1 MQKYLIIIITSLSFA
16 ADYAGYSGSFLRMG
30 TSARS
35 LAMGS
40 GFTAEIDQGFSA
52 YHNPASIAFLNKRQ
66 LAFSHHALNLDRR
79 LMMSSISTGLPP
91 TAGLGGAWVSSGV
104 DNIQGRSTSGKKTE
118 NIDGTDQI
126 LSTSEDA
133 IFISFAQ
140 RITPW
145 LALGI
150 NVKILRHQLPMN
162 ESQLA
167 GKGTG
172 FDIGFLVLPEEKF
185 RFAFMIQDLN
195 TNYQWNTGKVFE
207 GEGRVY
213 KESFPIMYR
222 LGTTFTFQRIYFVG
236 DIGVVANQDD
246 ILGVT
251 MRFGGEYQLTEKYF
265 IRGGFGNSRF
275 SLGAGLNFTFLN
287 LNDAFF
293 DYAVV
298 IEPHSASQGM
308 IHVFTYE
315 FNL

>member
-1 MQKYLIIIITSLSFA
+1 MHKYLIIIITSLSFA
-16 ADYAGYSGSFLRMG
+16 ADYAGYSGAFLRMG

-52 YHNPASIAFLNKRQ
+52 YHNPASVAFLNKRQ
-66 LAFSHHALNLDRR
+66 LAFSHHGLNLDRR
-79 LMMSSISTGLPP
+79 LMMSSISTSIPP
-91 TAGLGGAWVSSGV
+91 TAGLGVAWVSSGV
-104 DNIQGRSTSGKKTE
+104 DNIQGRSTSGKETKK
-118 NIDGTDQI
+118 

-150 NVKILRHQLPMN
+150 NVKILNHQLPMN
-162 ESQLA
+162 ESELA

-172 FDIGFLVLPEEKF
+172 FDIGFMVLPEEKL

-195 TNYQWNTGKVFE
+195 TNYQWNTGQVFE
-207 GEGRVY
+207 GEGRIY
-213 KESFPIMYR
+213 KESFPTMYR

-246 ILGVT
+246 ILGMT
-251 MRFGGEYQLTEKYF
+251 MRFGGEYQLSENYF

-275 SLGAGLNFTFLN
+275 SLGAGFNFTFLN

-308 IHVFTYE
+308 IHVFTYA
-315 FNL
+315 FNF

>member
-1 MQKYLIIIITSLSFA
+1 MYKYLIIIITSSLSIA

-40 GFTAEIDQGFSA
+40 GFTAEIDQGFTA
-52 YHNPASIAFLNKRQ
+52 YHNPAGLAFLNKRQ
-66 LAFSHHALNLDRR
+66 LGFSYHALNLDRR

-91 TAGLGGAWVSSGV
+91 TAGMGVAWVSSGV
-104 DNIQGRSTSGKKTE
+104 DNIQGRSTAGSKT
-118 NIDGTDQI
+118 QV

-140 RITPW
+140 RIMPW

-150 NVKILRHQLPMN
+150 NVKILNHQLPMN

-172 FDIGFLVLPEEKF
+172 FDIGFIVLPEEKL
-185 RFAFMIQDLN
+185 RFAFMVQDLN
-195 TNYQWNTGKVFE
+195 TNYQWNTGDVFE

-213 KESFPIMYR
+213 KESFPTVYR
-222 LGTTFTFQRIYFVG
+222 LGTTFTFQRIYIAG

-246 ILGVT
+246 ILGT
-251 MRFGGEYQLTEKYF
+251 TIRFGGEYRFSETYF
-265 IRGGFGNSRF
+265 VRGGFGNSRF
-275 SLGAGLNFTFLN
+275 SLGAGLNFTFLKI
-287 LNDAFF
+287 NDAFF

-298 IEPHSASQGM
+298 IEPHSVSQGM
-308 IHVFTYE
+308 IHVFTYA
-315 FNL
+315 FNF

>member
-1 MQKYLIIIITSLSFA
+1 LSFA
-16 ADYAGYSGSFLRMG
+16 ADYASYSGTFLRMG

-52 YHNPASIAFLNKRQ
+52 YHNPASVAFLNKRQ
-66 LAFSHHALNLDRR
+66 LAFSHHGLNLDRR
-79 LMMSSISTGLPP
+79 LMMSSISTGIPP
-91 TAGLGGAWVSSGV
+91 TAGLGVAWVSSGV
-104 DNIQGRSTSGKKTE
+104 DNIQGRSTSGYKT
-118 NIDGTDQI
+118 QI

-150 NVKILRHQLPMN
+150 NVKILNHQLPMN
-162 ESQLA
+162 ESELA

-172 FDIGFLVLPEEKF
+172 FDIGFMVLPEEKL

-195 TNYQWNTGKVFE
+195 TNYQWNTGQVFE
-207 GEGRVY
+207 GEGRIY
-213 KESFPIMYR
+213 KESFPTMYR

-246 ILGVT
+246 ILGMT
-251 MRFGGEYQLTEKYF
+251 MRFGGEYHLSENYF

-308 IHVFTYE
+308 IHVFTYA
-315 FNL
+315 FNF

>member
-1 MQKYLIIIITSLSFA
+1 MHKYLIIIITTSLSIS
-16 ADYAGYSGSFLRMG
+16 ADYAGYSGAFLRMG
-30 TSARS
+30 MSARS

-40 GFTAEIDQGFSA
+40 GFTAEIDQGFTA
-52 YHNPASIAFLNKRQ
+52 YHNPAGVAFLNKRQ
-66 LAFSHHALNLDRR
+66 LGFSYHALNLDRR
-79 LMMSSISTGLPP
+79 LMMSSISTSLPP
-91 TAGLGGAWVSSGV
+91 TAGLGVAWVSSGV
-104 DNIQGRSTSGKKTE
+104 DNIQGRSTAGYKT
-118 NIDGTDQI
+118 QM

-150 NVKILRHQLPMN
+150 NVKIINHQLPMN

-172 FDIGFLVLPEEKF
+172 FDIGFIVLPEKKLH
-185 RFAFMIQDLN
+185 FAFVIQDLN
-195 TNYQWNTGKVFE
+195 TNYQWNTGDVFE

-213 KESFPIMYR
+213 KESFPTMYR
-222 LGTTFTFQRIYFVG
+222 LGTTFTFQRIYFTG

-246 ILGVT
+246 ILGAT
-251 MRFGGEYQLTEKYF
+251 IRFGGEYRFAENYF
-265 IRGGFGNSRF
+265 IRAGFGNTRF

-293 DYAVV
+293 DYAVLV
-298 IEPHSASQGM
+298 EPHSVSQGM
-308 IHVFTYE
+308 IHVFTYA
-315 FNL
+315 FNF

>member
-52 YHNPASIAFLNKRQ
+52 YHNPASIAFLNNRQ

-79 LMMSSISTGLPP
+79 LMMASISTGLPP
-91 TAGLGGAWVSSGV
+91 TAGLGVAWVSSGV
-104 DNIQGRSTSGKKTE
+104 DNIQGRSTAGYKT
-118 NIDGTDQI
+118 QI

-150 NVKILRHQLPMN
+150 NVKILNHQLPMN
-162 ESQLA
+162 ESELA

-172 FDIGFLVLPEEKF
+172 FDIGFMVLPEEKL

-195 TNYQWNTGKVFE
+195 TNYQWNTGDVFE

-213 KESFPIMYR
+213 KESFPTMYR

-246 ILGVT
+246 ILGMT
-251 MRFGGEYQLTEKYF
+251 MRFGGEYNLSENYF

-275 SLGAGLNFTFLN
+275 SLGAGFNFTFLN

-308 IHVFTYE
+308 IHVFTYA
-315 FNL
+315 FNF

>member
-1 MQKYLIIIITSLSFA
+1 MHKYLIIIITSLSFA
-16 ADYAGYSGSFLRMG
+16 ADYAGYSGAFLRMG

-52 YHNPASIAFLNKRQ
+52 YHNPASVAFLNKRQ

-79 LMMSSISTGLPP
+79 LMMSSISTGIPP
-91 TAGLGGAWVSSGV
+91 TAGLGVAWVSSGV
-104 DNIQGRSTSGKKTE
+104 DNIQGRSTSGYKT
-118 NIDGTDQI
+118 QI

-140 RITPW
+140 RLTPW

-150 NVKILRHQLPMN
+150 NVKILNHQLPMN
-162 ESQLA
+162 ESELA

-172 FDIGFLVLPEEKF
+172 FDIGFMVLPEEKL

-195 TNYQWNTGKVFE
+195 TNYHWNTGQVFE
-207 GEGRVY
+207 GEGRIY
-213 KESFPIMYR
+213 KESFPTMYR

-246 ILGVT
+246 ILGMT
-251 MRFGGEYQLTEKYF
+251 MRFGGEYQISENYF

-275 SLGAGLNFTFLN
+275 SLGAGFNFTFLN

-308 IHVFTYE
+308 IHVFTYA
-315 FNL
+315 FNF

>member
-1 MQKYLIIIITSLSFA
+1 MHKYLIIIITSLSFA
-16 ADYAGYSGSFLRMG
+16 ADYAGYSGAFLRMG

-52 YHNPASIAFLNKRQ
+52 YHNPASVAFLNKRQ
-66 LAFSHHALNLDRR
+66 LAFSHHGLNLDRR
-79 LMMSSISTGLPP
+79 LMMSSISTGIPP
-91 TAGLGGAWVSSGV
+91 TAGLGVAWVSSGV
-104 DNIQGRSTSGKKTE
+104 DNIQGRSTSGSKT
-118 NIDGTDQI
+118 QI

-140 RITPW
+140 RIMPW

-150 NVKILRHQLPMN
+150 NVKILSNQLPMN

-172 FDIGFLVLPEEKF
+172 FDIGFMILPEEKL

-195 TNYQWNTGKVFE
+195 TNYHWNTGQVFE
-207 GEGRVY
+207 GEGRIY
-213 KESFPIMYR
+213 KESFPTMYR

-246 ILGVT
+246 ILGMT
-251 MRFGGEYQLTEKYF
+251 MRFGGEYHISENYF

-308 IHVFTYE
+308 IHVFTYA
-315 FNL
+315 FNF

>member
-1 MQKYLIIIITSLSFA
+1 MHKYLIIIITSLSFA
-16 ADYAGYSGSFLRMG
+16 ADYAGYSGTFLRMG

-52 YHNPASIAFLNKRQ
+52 YHNPASVAFLNKRQ

-79 LMMSSISTGLPP
+79 LMMSSISTGIPP
-91 TAGLGGAWVSSGV
+91 TAGLGVAWVSSGV
-104 DNIQGRSTSGKKTE
+104 DNIQGRSTSGYKT
-118 NIDGTDQI
+118 QI

-150 NVKILRHQLPMN
+150 NVKILNHQLPMN
-162 ESQLA
+162 ESELA

-172 FDIGFLVLPEEKF
+172 FDIGFMVLPEEKL

-195 TNYQWNTGKVFE
+195 TNYQWNTGQVFE
-207 GEGRVY
+207 GEGRIY
-213 KESFPIMYR
+213 KESFPTMYR

-246 ILGVT
+246 ILGMT
-251 MRFGGEYQLTEKYF
+251 MRFGGEYQLSENYF

-275 SLGAGLNFTFLN
+275 SLGAGFNFTFLN

-298 IEPHSASQGM
+298 IEPHSASQGI
-308 IHVFTYE
+308 IHVFTYA
-315 FNL
+315 FNF

>member
-1 MQKYLIIIITSLSFA
+1 MHKYLIIIITSSLSIA

-52 YHNPASIAFLNKRQ
+52 YHNPASVAFLNKRQ

-79 LMMSSISTGLPP
+79 LMMSSISTGIPP
-91 TAGLGGAWVSSGV
+91 TAGLGVAWVSSGV
-104 DNIQGRSTSGKKTE
+104 DNIQGRSTSGYKT
-118 NIDGTDQI
+118 QI

-150 NVKILRHQLPMN
+150 NVKILNHQLPMN
-162 ESQLA
+162 ESELA

-172 FDIGFLVLPEEKF
+172 FDIGFMVLPEEKL

-195 TNYQWNTGKVFE
+195 TNYQWNTGQVFE

-213 KESFPIMYR
+213 KESFPTMYR

-246 ILGVT
+246 ILGMT
-251 MRFGGEYQLTEKYF
+251 MRFGGEYHISENYF

-298 IEPHSASQGM
+298 IEPHSVSQGM
-308 IHVFTYE
+308 IHVFTYA
-315 FNL
+315 FNF

>member
-1 MQKYLIIIITSLSFA
+1 MHKYLIIIITSLSFA
-16 ADYAGYSGSFLRMG
+16 ADYAGYSGTFLRMG

-52 YHNPASIAFLNKRQ
+52 YHNPASVAFLNKRQ

-91 TAGLGGAWVSSGV
+91 TAGLGVAWVSSGV
-104 DNIQGRSTSGKKTE
+104 DNIQGRSTSGYKT
-118 NIDGTDQI
+118 QI

-150 NVKILRHQLPMN
+150 NVKILNHQLPMN
-162 ESQLA
+162 ESELA

-172 FDIGFLVLPEEKF
+172 FDIGFMVLPEEKL

-195 TNYQWNTGKVFE
+195 TNYQWNTGQVFE
-207 GEGRVY
+207 GEGRIY
-213 KESFPIMYR
+213 KESFPTMYR

-246 ILGVT
+246 ILGMT
-251 MRFGGEYQLTEKYF
+251 MRFGGEYQLSENYF

-275 SLGAGLNFTFLN
+275 SLGAGFNFTFLN

-308 IHVFTYE
+308 IHVFTYA
-315 FNL
+315 FNF

>member
-1 MQKYLIIIITSLSFA
+1 MHKYLIIIITSLSFA
-16 ADYAGYSGSFLRMG
+16 ADYAGYSGTFLRMG

-52 YHNPASIAFLNKRQ
+52 YHNPASVAFLNKRQ

-79 LMMSSISTGLPP
+79 LMMSSISTGIPP
-91 TAGLGGAWVSSGV
+91 TAGLGVAWVSSGV
-104 DNIQGRSTSGKKTE
+104 DNIQGRSTSGYKT
-118 NIDGTDQI
+118 QI

-150 NVKILRHQLPMN
+150 NVKILNHQLPMN
-162 ESQLA
+162 ESELA

-172 FDIGFLVLPEEKF
+172 FDIGFMVLPEEKL

-195 TNYQWNTGKVFE
+195 TNYHWNTGQVFE

-213 KESFPIMYR
+213 KESFPTMYR

-246 ILGVT
+246 ILGMT
-251 MRFGGEYQLTEKYF
+251 MRFGGEYHISENYF

-308 IHVFTYE
+308 IHVFTYA
-315 FNL
+315 FNF

>member
-1 MQKYLIIIITSLSFA
+1 MRKYLIIIITSSLSIA

-40 GFTAEIDQGFSA
+40 GFTAEIDQGFTA
-52 YHNPASIAFLNKRQ
+52 YHNPAGVAFLNKRQ
-66 LAFSHHALNLDRR
+66 LGFSYHALNLDRR
-79 LMMSSISTGLPP
+79 LMMSSISTGLKP
-91 TAGLGGAWVSSGV
+91 TAGMGVAWVSSGV
-104 DNIQGRSTSGKKTE
+104 DNIQGRSTSGSKT
-118 NIDGTDQI
+118 QV

-150 NVKILRHQLPMN
+150 NVKILSHQLPMN

-172 FDIGFLVLPEEKF
+172 FDIGFMVLPEEKL

-195 TNYQWNTGKVFE
+195 TNYHWNTGQVFE
-207 GEGRVY
+207 GEGRIY
-213 KESFPIMYR
+213 KESFPTMYR

-246 ILGVT
+246 ILGMT
-251 MRFGGEYQLTEKYF
+251 MRFGGEYQISENYF

-308 IHVFTYE
+308 IHVFTYA
-315 FNL
+315 FNF

>member
-1 MQKYLIIIITSLSFA
+1 MHKYLIIIITSLSFA
-16 ADYAGYSGSFLRMG
+16 ADYAGYSGAFLRMG

-52 YHNPASIAFLNKRQ
+52 YHNPASVAFLNKRQ

-79 LMMSSISTGLPP
+79 LMMSSISTSLPP
-91 TAGLGGAWVSSGV
+91 TAGLGVAWVSSGV
-104 DNIQGRSTSGKKTE
+104 DNIQGRSTSGYKT
-118 NIDGTDQI
+118 QI

-150 NVKILRHQLPMN
+150 NVKILNHQLPMN

-172 FDIGFLVLPEEKF
+172 FDIGFMVLPEEKL

-195 TNYQWNTGKVFE
+195 TNYQWNTGQVFE
-207 GEGRVY
+207 GEGRIY
-213 KESFPIMYR
+213 KESFPTMYR

-251 MRFGGEYQLTEKYF
+251 MRFGGEYHLSENYF
-265 IRGGFGNSRF
+265 IRGGFGNSRY

-308 IHVFTYE
+308 IHVFTYA
-315 FNL
+315 FNF

>member
-1 MQKYLIIIITSLSFA
+1 MHKYLIIIITSLSFA
-16 ADYAGYSGSFLRMG
+16 ADYAGYSGAFLRMG

-52 YHNPASIAFLNKRQ
+52 YHNPASVAFLNKRQ

-79 LMMSSISTGLPP
+79 LMMSSISTGIPP
-91 TAGLGGAWVSSGV
+91 TAGLGVAWVSSGV
-104 DNIQGRSTSGKKTE
+104 DNIQGRSTSGYKT
-118 NIDGTDQI
+118 QI

-150 NVKILRHQLPMN
+150 NVKILNHQLPMN

-172 FDIGFLVLPEEKF
+172 FDIGFMVLPEEKL

-195 TNYQWNTGKVFE
+195 TNYQWNTGQVFE

-213 KESFPIMYR
+213 KESFPTMYR
-222 LGTTFTFQRIYFVG
+222 LGTTFTFQRIYIAG

-246 ILGVT
+246 ILGMT
-251 MRFGGEYQLTEKYF
+251 MRFGGEYHLSENYF

-275 SLGAGLNFTFLN
+275 SLGAGFNFTFLN

-308 IHVFTYE
+308 IHVFTYA
-315 FNL
+315 FNF

>member
-1 MQKYLIIIITSLSFA
+1 MHKYLIIIITSSLSFA

-52 YHNPASIAFLNKRQ
+52 YHNPASVAFLNKRQ

-79 LMMSSISTGLPP
+79 LMMSSISTGIPP
-91 TAGLGGAWVSSGV
+91 TAGLGVAWVSSGV
-104 DNIQGRSTSGKKTE
+104 DNIQGRSTSGKETE
-118 NIDGTDQI
+118 I

-150 NVKILRHQLPMN
+150 NVKILNHQLPMN
-162 ESQLA
+162 ESELA

-172 FDIGFLVLPEEKF
+172 FDIGFMVLPEEKL

-195 TNYQWNTGKVFE
+195 TNYQWNTGQVFE

-213 KESFPIMYR
+213 KESFPTMYR
-222 LGTTFTFQRIYFVG
+222 LGTTFTFQRIYIVG

-246 ILGVT
+246 ILGMT
-251 MRFGGEYQLTEKYF
+251 MRFGGEYHISENYF
-265 IRGGFGNSRF
+265 IRGGFGNSQF

-298 IEPHSASQGM
+298 IEPHSVSQGM
-308 IHVFTYE
+308 IHVFTYA
-315 FNL
+315 FNF

>member
-1 MQKYLIIIITSLSFA
+1 MHKYLIIIITSLSFA
-16 ADYAGYSGSFLRMG
+16 ADYAGYSGAFLRMG

-52 YHNPASIAFLNKRQ
+52 YHNPASVAFLNKRQ

-79 LMMSSISTGLPP
+79 LMMSSISTGIPP
-91 TAGLGGAWVSSGV
+91 TAGLGVAWVSSGV
-104 DNIQGRSTSGKKTE
+104 DNIQGRTTSGKK
-118 NIDGTDQI
+118 TDQI

-150 NVKILRHQLPMN
+150 NVKILNHQLPMN

-172 FDIGFLVLPEEKF
+172 FDIGFMVLPEEKL

-195 TNYQWNTGKVFE
+195 TNYQWNTGQVFE
-207 GEGRVY
+207 GEGRIY
-213 KESFPIMYR
+213 KESFPTMYR

-246 ILGVT
+246 ILGIT
-251 MRFGGEYQLTEKYF
+251 MRFGGEYHLSENYF

-308 IHVFTYE
+308 IHVFTYA
-315 FNL
+315 FNF

>member
-1 MQKYLIIIITSLSFA
+1 MHKYLIIIITSLSFA
-16 ADYAGYSGSFLRMG
+16 ADYAGYSGAFLRMG

-52 YHNPASIAFLNKRQ
+52 YHNPASVAFLNKRQ

-91 TAGLGGAWVSSGV
+91 TAGLGVAWVSSGV
-104 DNIQGRSTSGKKTE
+104 DNIQGRSTSGYKT
-118 NIDGTDQI
+118 QI

-150 NVKILRHQLPMN
+150 NVKILNHQLPMN
-162 ESQLA
+162 ESELA

-172 FDIGFLVLPEEKF
+172 FDIGFMVLPEEKL

-195 TNYQWNTGKVFE
+195 TNYHWNTGQVFE

-213 KESFPIMYR
+213 KESFPTMYR

-246 ILGVT
+246 ILGMT
-251 MRFGGEYQLTEKYF
+251 MRFGGEYHLSENYF

-298 IEPHSASQGM
+298 IEPHSVSQGM
-308 IHVFTYE
+308 IHVFTYA
-315 FNL
+315 FNF

>member
-1 MQKYLIIIITSLSFA
+1 LSFA
-16 ADYAGYSGSFLRMG
+16 ADYAGYSGAFLRMG

-52 YHNPASIAFLNKRQ
+52 YHNPASVAFLNKRQ
-66 LAFSHHALNLDRR
+66 LAFSHHGLNLDRR
-79 LMMSSISTGLPP
+79 LMMSSISTGIPP
-91 TAGLGGAWVSSGV
+91 TAGLGVAWVSSGV
-104 DNIQGRSTSGKKTE
+104 DNIQGRSTSGYKT
-118 NIDGTDQI
+118 QI

-140 RITPW
+140 RIMPW

-150 NVKILRHQLPMN
+150 NVKILSNQLPMN

-172 FDIGFLVLPEEKF
+172 FDIGFMILPEEKL

-195 TNYQWNTGKVFE
+195 TNYHWNTGQVFE
-207 GEGRVY
+207 GEGRIY
-213 KESFPIMYR
+213 KESFPTMYR

-246 ILGVT
+246 ILGMT
-251 MRFGGEYQLTEKYF
+251 MRFGGEYHISENYF

-308 IHVFTYE
+308 IHVFTYA
-315 FNL
+315 FNF

>member
-1 MQKYLIIIITSLSFA
+1 MHKYLIIIITSLSFA
-16 ADYAGYSGSFLRMG
+16 ADYAGYSGTFLRMG

-52 YHNPASIAFLNKRQ
+52 YHNPASVAFLNKRQ

-79 LMMSSISTGLPP
+79 LMMSSISTGIPP
-91 TAGLGGAWVSSGV
+91 TAGLGVAWVSSGV
-104 DNIQGRSTSGKKTE
+104 DNIQGRSTSGYKT
-118 NIDGTDQI
+118 QI

-150 NVKILRHQLPMN
+150 NVKILNHQLPMN

-172 FDIGFLVLPEEKF
+172 FDIGFMILPEEKL

-195 TNYQWNTGKVFE
+195 TNYHWNTGQVFE
-207 GEGRVY
+207 GEGRIY
-213 KESFPIMYR
+213 KESFPTMYR

-246 ILGVT
+246 ILGMT
-251 MRFGGEYQLTEKYF
+251 MRFGGEYHLSENYF

-308 IHVFTYE
+308 IHVFTYA
-315 FNL
+315 FNF

>member
-1 MQKYLIIIITSLSFA
+1 MHKYLIIIITSLSFA
-16 ADYAGYSGSFLRMG
+16 ADYAGYSGTFLRMG

-52 YHNPASIAFLNKRQ
+52 YHNPASVAFLNKRQ

-79 LMMSSISTGLPP
+79 LMMSSISTSIPP
-91 TAGLGGAWVSSGV
+91 TAGLGVAWVSSGV
-104 DNIQGRSTSGKKTE
+104 DNIQGRSTSGKETE
-118 NIDGTDQI
+118 I

-150 NVKILRHQLPMN
+150 NVKILNHQLPMN

-172 FDIGFLVLPEEKF
+172 FDIGFMVLPEEKL

-195 TNYQWNTGKVFE
+195 TNYQWNTGQVFE

-213 KESFPIMYR
+213 KESFPTMYR

-246 ILGVT
+246 ILGMM
-251 MRFGGEYQLTEKYF
+251 MRFGGEYHLSENYF

-275 SLGAGLNFTFLN
+275 SLGAGFNFTFLK

-308 IHVFTYE
+308 IHVFTYA
-315 FNL
+315 FNF

>member
-1 MQKYLIIIITSLSFA
+1 MHKYLIIIITSLSFA
-16 ADYAGYSGSFLRMG
+16 ADYAGYSGAFLRMG

-52 YHNPASIAFLNKRQ
+52 YHNPASVAFLNKRQ

-91 TAGLGGAWVSSGV
+91 TAGLGVAWVSSGV
-104 DNIQGRSTSGKKTE
+104 DNIQGRSTSGKETKK
-118 NIDGTDQI
+118 

-150 NVKILRHQLPMN
+150 NVKILNHQLPMN
-162 ESQLA
+162 ESELA

-172 FDIGFLVLPEEKF
+172 FDIGFMVLPEEKL

-195 TNYQWNTGKVFE
+195 TNYQWNTGDVFE

-213 KESFPIMYR
+213 KESFPTMYR

-246 ILGVT
+246 ILGMT
-251 MRFGGEYQLTEKYF
+251 MRFGGEYHILENYF

-308 IHVFTYE
+308 IHVFTYA
-315 FNL
+315 FNF

>member
-1 MQKYLIIIITSLSFA
+1 MHKYLIIIITSLSFA
-16 ADYAGYSGSFLRMG
+16 ADYAGYSGTFLRMG

-52 YHNPASIAFLNKRQ
+52 YHNPASVAFLNKRQ

-91 TAGLGGAWVSSGV
+91 TAGLGVAWVSSGV
-104 DNIQGRSTSGKKTE
+104 DNIQGRSTSGNK
-118 NIDGTDQI
+118 TDQI

-150 NVKILRHQLPMN
+150 NVKILNHQLPMN

-172 FDIGFLVLPEEKF
+172 FDIGFMVLPEEKL

-195 TNYQWNTGKVFE
+195 TNYQWNTGQVFE

-213 KESFPIMYR
+213 KESFPTMYR

-246 ILGVT
+246 ILGMM
-251 MRFGGEYQLTEKYF
+251 MRFGGEYHLSENYF

-275 SLGAGLNFTFLN
+275 SLGAGFNFTFLK

-308 IHVFTYE
+308 IHVFTYA
-315 FNL
+315 FNF

>member
-1 MQKYLIIIITSLSFA
+1 MHKYLIIIITSLSFA
-16 ADYAGYSGSFLRMG
+16 ADYAGYSGAFLRMG

-52 YHNPASIAFLNKRQ
+52 YHNPASVAFLNKRQ

-91 TAGLGGAWVSSGV
+91 TAGLGVAWVSSGV
-104 DNIQGRSTSGKKTE
+104 DNIQGRTTSGKK
-118 NIDGTDQI
+118 TDQI

-150 NVKILRHQLPMN
+150 NVKILNHQLPMN

-172 FDIGFLVLPEEKF
+172 FDIGFMVLPEEKL

-195 TNYQWNTGKVFE
+195 TNYQWNTGQVFE

-213 KESFPIMYR
+213 KESFPTMYR
-222 LGTTFTFQRIYFVG
+222 LGTTFTFQRIYIVG

-246 ILGVT
+246 ILGMT
-251 MRFGGEYQLTEKYF
+251 MRFGGEYQISENYF

-308 IHVFTYE
+308 IHVFTYA
-315 FNL
+315 FNF

>member
-1 MQKYLIIIITSLSFA
+1 MHKYLIIIITISLGIS

-40 GFTAEIDQGFSA
+40 GFTAEIDQGFTS
-52 YHNPASIAFLNKRQ
+52 YHNPAGVAFLNKRQ
-66 LAFSHHALNLDRR
+66 LGFSYHALNLDRR

-91 TAGLGGAWVSSGV
+91 TAGMGVAWVSSGV
-104 DNIQGRSTSGKKTE
+104 DNIQGRSTAGSKT
-118 NIDGTDQI
+118 QV

-133 IFISFAQ
+133 LLISFAQ

-150 NVKILRHQLPMN
+150 NVKVLNHQLPMN
-162 ESQLA
+162 ESELA

-172 FDIGFLVLPEEKF
+172 FDIGFMVFPEEKL

-195 TNYQWNTGKVFE
+195 TNYQWNTGDVFE

-213 KESFPIMYR
+213 KESFPTMYR

-236 DIGVVANQDD
+236 DIGVVANQND
-246 ILGVT
+246 ILGMT
-251 MRFGGEYQLTEKYF
+251 MRFGGEYNLSENYF

-275 SLGAGLNFTFLN
+275 SLGAGFNFTFLN

-308 IHVFTYE
+308 IHVFTYA
-315 FNL
+315 FNF

>member
-1 MQKYLIIIITSLSFA
+1 MHKYLIIIITSLSFA
-16 ADYAGYSGSFLRMG
+16 ADYAGYSGAFLRMG

-40 GFTAEIDQGFSA
+40 GFTAEIDQGVSA
-52 YHNPASIAFLNKRQ
+52 YHNPASVAFLKKRQ

-79 LMMSSISTGLPP
+79 LMMSSISTAIPP
-91 TAGLGGAWVSSGV
+91 TAGLGVAWVSSGV
-104 DNIQGRSTSGKKTE
+104 DNIQGRTTSGKK
-118 NIDGTDQI
+118 TDQI

-150 NVKILRHQLPMN
+150 NVKILSHQLPMN

-172 FDIGFLVLPEEKF
+172 FDIGFMVLPEEKL

-195 TNYQWNTGKVFE
+195 TNYHWNTGQVFE

-213 KESFPIMYR
+213 KESFPTMYR

-246 ILGVT
+246 ILGMT
-251 MRFGGEYQLTEKYF
+251 MRFGGEYHISENYF

-308 IHVFTYE
+308 IHVFTYA
-315 FNL
+315 FNF

>member
-1 MQKYLIIIITSLSFA
+1 MHKYLIIIITSSFSIA

-52 YHNPASIAFLNKRQ
+52 YHNPASVAFLNKRQ

-79 LMMSSISTGLPP
+79 LMMSSISTGIPP
-91 TAGLGGAWVSSGV
+91 TAGLGVAWVSSGV
-104 DNIQGRSTSGKKTE
+104 DNIQGRSTSGYKT
-118 NIDGTDQI
+118 QI

-140 RITPW
+140 RIMPW

-150 NVKILRHQLPMN
+150 NVKILSNQLPMN

-172 FDIGFLVLPEEKF
+172 FDIGFMVLPEEKL

-195 TNYQWNTGKVFE
+195 TNYQWNTGQVFE
-207 GEGRVY
+207 GEGRIY
-213 KESFPIMYR
+213 KESFPTMYR

-246 ILGVT
+246 ILGMT
-251 MRFGGEYQLTEKYF
+251 MRFGGEYHISENYF

-298 IEPHSASQGM
+298 IEPHSVSQGM
-308 IHVFTYE
+308 IHVFTYA
-315 FNL
+315 FNF

>member
-1 MQKYLIIIITSLSFA
+1 MRKYLIIIITSSLSIA

-40 GFTAEIDQGFSA
+40 GFTAEIDQGFTA
-52 YHNPASIAFLNKRQ
+52 YHNPAGVAFLNKRQ
-66 LAFSHHALNLDRR
+66 LGFSYHALNLDRR

-91 TAGLGGAWVSSGV
+91 TAGMGVAWVSSGV
-104 DNIQGRSTSGKKTE
+104 DNIQGRSTAGSKT
-118 NIDGTDQI
+118 QV

-150 NVKILRHQLPMN
+150 NVKILSHQLPMN

-172 FDIGFLVLPEEKF
+172 FDIGFIVLPEEKL
-185 RFAFMIQDLN
+185 RFAFMVQDLN
-195 TNYQWNTGKVFE
+195 TNYQWNTGDVFE

-213 KESFPIMYR
+213 KESFPTMYR
-222 LGTTFTFQRIYFVG
+222 LGTTFTFRRIYIVG
-236 DIGVVANQDD
+236 DIGVVANQDE
-246 ILGVT
+246 ILGMT
-251 MRFGGEYQLTEKYF
+251 MRFGGEYRLSENYF

-298 IEPHSASQGM
+298 IEPHSVSQGM
-308 IHVFTYE
+308 IHVFTYA
-315 FNL
+315 FNF

>member
-1 MQKYLIIIITSLSFA
+1 MSIA

-52 YHNPASIAFLNKRQ
+52 YHNPASVAFLNKRQ

-79 LMMSSISTGLPP
+79 LMMSSISTGLKP
-91 TAGLGGAWVSSGV
+91 TAGMGVAWVSSGV
-104 DNIQGRSTSGKKTE
+104 DNIQGRSTAGYKT
-118 NIDGTDQI
+118 QI

-150 NVKILRHQLPMN
+150 NVKILNHQLPMN
-162 ESQLA
+162 ESELA

-172 FDIGFLVLPEEKF
+172 FDIGFIVLPEEKL
-185 RFAFMIQDLN
+185 RFAFMVQDLN
-195 TNYQWNTGKVFE
+195 TNYQWNTGDVFE

-213 KESFPIMYR
+213 KESFPTMYR

-246 ILGVT
+246 ILGMT
-251 MRFGGEYQLTEKYF
+251 MRFGGEYQLSENYF

-275 SLGAGLNFTFLN
+275 SLGAGFNFTFLN

-308 IHVFTYE
+308 IHVFTYA
-315 FNL
+315 FNF

>member
-1 MQKYLIIIITSLSFA
+1 MPKYLIIIIISFSFA
-16 ADYAGYSGSFLRMG
+16 ADYSGFSGSFLRMG

-40 GFTAEIDQGFSA
+40 GFTAEIDQGFTA
-52 YHNPASIAFLNKRQ
+52 YHNPAGLAFLNKRQ
-66 LAFSHHALNLDRR
+66 LGFSYHALNLDRR

-91 TAGLGGAWVSSGV
+91 TAGMGVAWVSSGV
-104 DNIQGRSTSGKKTE
+104 DNIQGRSTAGSKT
-118 NIDGTDQI
+118 QV

-150 NVKILRHQLPMN
+150 NVKILSHQLPMN

-172 FDIGFLVLPEEKF
+172 FDIGFIVLPEEKL
-185 RFAFMIQDLN
+185 RFAFMVQDLN
-195 TNYQWNTGKVFE
+195 TNYQWNTGDVFE

-213 KESFPIMYR
+213 KESFPSMYR
-222 LGTTFTFQRIYFVG
+222 LGTTFTFRRIYIVG

-246 ILGVT
+246 ILGMT
-251 MRFGGEYQLTEKYF
+251 MRFGGEYHLSENYF

-298 IEPHSASQGM
+298 IEPHSVSQGM
-308 IHVFTYE
+308 IHVFTYA
-315 FNL
+315 FNF

>member
-1 MQKYLIIIITSLSFA
+1 VHKYLIIIITSLSFA
-16 ADYAGYSGSFLRMG
+16 ADYASYSGTFLRMG

-52 YHNPASIAFLNKRQ
+52 YHNPASVAFLNKRQ

-79 LMMSSISTGLPP
+79 LMMSSISTAIPP
-91 TAGLGGAWVSSGV
+91 TAGLGVAWVSSGV
-104 DNIQGRSTSGKKTE
+104 DNIQGRSTSGYKT
-118 NIDGTDQI
+118 QI

-150 NVKILRHQLPMN
+150 NVKILNHQLPMN
-162 ESQLA
+162 ESELA

-172 FDIGFLVLPEEKF
+172 FDIGFMVLPEEKL

-195 TNYQWNTGKVFE
+195 TNYQWNTGQVFE
-207 GEGRVY
+207 GEGRIY
-213 KESFPIMYR
+213 KESFPTMYR

-246 ILGVT
+246 ILGMT
-251 MRFGGEYQLTEKYF
+251 MRFGGEYQLSENYF

-275 SLGAGLNFTFLN
+275 SLGAGFNFTFLN

-308 IHVFTYE
+308 IHVFTYA
-315 FNL
+315 FNF

>member
-1 MQKYLIIIITSLSFA
+1 MHKYLIIIITSLSFA
-16 ADYAGYSGSFLRMG
+16 ADYAGYSGAFLRMG

-52 YHNPASIAFLNKRQ
+52 YHNPASVAFLNKRQ
-66 LAFSHHALNLDRR
+66 LAFSHHGLNLDRR

-91 TAGLGGAWVSSGV
+91 TAGLGVAWVSSGV
-104 DNIQGRSTSGKKTE
+104 DNIQGRSTSGKKT
-118 NIDGTDQI
+118 QI

-150 NVKILRHQLPMN
+150 NVKILNHQLPMN

-172 FDIGFLVLPEEKF
+172 FDIGFMVLPEEKL

-195 TNYQWNTGKVFE
+195 TNYQWNTGQVFE

-213 KESFPIMYR
+213 KESFPTMYR

-246 ILGVT
+246 ILGMT
-251 MRFGGEYQLTEKYF
+251 MRFGGEYQISENYF

-275 SLGAGLNFTFLN
+275 SLGAGFNFTFLN

-308 IHVFTYE
+308 IHVFTYA
-315 FNL
+315 FNF

>member
-1 MQKYLIIIITSLSFA
+1 MHKYLIIIITSSLSFA

-52 YHNPASIAFLNKRQ
+52 YHNPASVAFLNKKQ
-66 LAFSHHALNLDRR
+66 IGFSYHALNLDRR

-91 TAGLGGAWVSSGV
+91 TAGLGVAWVSSGV
-104 DNIQGRSTSGKKTE
+104 DNIQGRSTAGSKT
-118 NIDGTDQI
+118 QV

-150 NVKILRHQLPMN
+150 NVKILSHQLPMN

-172 FDIGFLVLPEEKF
+172 FDIGFMVLPEEKL

-195 TNYQWNTGKVFE
+195 TNYQWNTGQVFE
-207 GEGRVY
+207 GEGRIY
-213 KESFPIMYR
+213 KESFPTMYR

-246 ILGVT
+246 ILGMT
-251 MRFGGEYQLTEKYF
+251 MRFGGEYQLSENYF

-275 SLGAGLNFTFLN
+275 SLGAGFNFTFLN

-308 IHVFTYE
+308 IHVFTYA
-315 FNL
+315 FNF

>member
-1 MQKYLIIIITSLSFA
+1 MHKYLIIIITSSSFSIA

-30 TSARS
+30 RSARS

-40 GFTAEIDQGFSA
+40 GFTAEIDQGFTA
-52 YHNPASIAFLNKRQ
+52 YHNPAGLAFLNKRQ
-66 LAFSHHALNLDRR
+66 LGFSYHALNLDRR

-91 TAGLGGAWVSSGV
+91 TAGMGVAWVSSGV
-104 DNIQGRSTSGKKTE
+104 DNIQGRSTAGSKT
-118 NIDGTDQI
+118 QV

-150 NVKILRHQLPMN
+150 NVKILSHQLPMN

-172 FDIGFLVLPEEKF
+172 FDIGFIVLPEEKL
-185 RFAFMIQDLN
+185 RFAFMVQDLN
-195 TNYQWNTGKVFE
+195 TNYQWNTGDVFE

-213 KESFPIMYR
+213 KESFPSMYR
-222 LGTTFTFQRIYFVG
+222 LGTTFTFRRIYIVG

-246 ILGVT
+246 ILGMT
-251 MRFGGEYQLTEKYF
+251 MRFGGEYHLSENYF

-298 IEPHSASQGM
+298 IEPHSVSQGM
-308 IHVFTYE
+308 IHVFTYA
-315 FNL
+315 FNF

>member
-1 MQKYLIIIITSLSFA
+1 MHKYLIIIITSSLSFA

-52 YHNPASIAFLNKRQ
+52 YHNPASVAFLNKKQ
-66 LAFSHHALNLDRR
+66 IGFSYHALNLDRR

-91 TAGLGGAWVSSGV
+91 TAGLGVAWVSSGV
-104 DNIQGRSTSGKKTE
+104 DNIQGRSTAGSKT
-118 NIDGTDQI
+118 QV

-150 NVKILRHQLPMN
+150 NVKILSHQLPMN

-172 FDIGFLVLPEEKF
+172 YDIGFMVLPEEKL

-195 TNYQWNTGKVFE
+195 TNYQWNTGQVFE

-213 KESFPIMYR
+213 KESFPTMYR

-246 ILGVT
+246 ILGMT
-251 MRFGGEYQLTEKYF
+251 MRFGGEYHLSENYF

-275 SLGAGLNFTFLN
+275 SLGAGFNFTFLN

-308 IHVFTYE
+308 IHVFTYA
-315 FNL
+315 FNF

>member
-1 MQKYLIIIITSLSFA
+1 MHKYFIIIITSLSFA
-16 ADYAGYSGSFLRMG
+16 ADYAGYSGTFLRMG

-52 YHNPASIAFLNKRQ
+52 YHNPASVAFLNKRQ

-79 LMMSSISTGLPP
+79 LMMSSISTGIPP
-91 TAGLGGAWVSSGV
+91 TAGLGVAWVSSGV
-104 DNIQGRSTSGKKTE
+104 DNIQGRSTSGKETKK
-118 NIDGTDQI
+118 

-150 NVKILRHQLPMN
+150 NVKILNHQLPMN
-162 ESQLA
+162 ESELA

-172 FDIGFLVLPEEKF
+172 FDIGFMVLPEEKL

-195 TNYQWNTGKVFE
+195 TNYQWNTGQVFE
-207 GEGRVY
+207 GEGRIY
-213 KESFPIMYR
+213 KESFPTMYR

-246 ILGVT
+246 ILGMT
-251 MRFGGEYQLTEKYF
+251 MRFGGEYHISENYF
-265 IRGGFGNSRF
+265 IRGGFGNNRF
-275 SLGAGLNFTFLN
+275 SLGAGLNFTFLK

-298 IEPHSASQGM
+298 VEPHSVSQGM
-308 IHVFTYE
+308 IHVFTYA
-315 FNL
+315 FNF

>member
-1 MQKYLIIIITSLSFA
+1 MHKYLIIIITSLSFA
-16 ADYAGYSGSFLRMG
+16 ADYAGYSGTFLRMG

-52 YHNPASIAFLNKRQ
+52 YHNPASVAFLNKRQ

-79 LMMSSISTGLPP
+79 LMMSSISTGIPP
-91 TAGLGGAWVSSGV
+91 TAGLGVAWVSSGV
-104 DNIQGRSTSGKKTE
+104 DNIQGRSTSGYKT
-118 NIDGTDQI
+118 QI

-150 NVKILRHQLPMN
+150 NVKILNHQLPMN
-162 ESQLA
+162 ESELA

-172 FDIGFLVLPEEKF
+172 FDIGFMVLPEEKL

-195 TNYQWNTGKVFE
+195 TNYQWNTGQVFE
-207 GEGRVY
+207 GEGRIY
-213 KESFPIMYR
+213 KESFPTMYR

-246 ILGVT
+246 ILGMT
-251 MRFGGEYQLTEKYF
+251 MRFGGEYHISENYF

-308 IHVFTYE
+308 IHVFTYA
-315 FNL
+315 FNF

>member
-1 MQKYLIIIITSLSFA
+1 MHKYLFIIITTSLCIA
-16 ADYAGYSGSFLRMG
+16 ADYAGYSGAFLRMG

-40 GFTAEIDQGFSA
+40 GFTAEIDQGFTS
-52 YHNPASIAFLNKRQ
+52 YHNPAGVAFLDKRQ
-66 LAFSHHALNLDRR
+66 LGFSYHALNLDRR

-91 TAGLGGAWVSSGV
+91 TAGMGVAWVSSGV
-104 DNIQGRSTSGKKTE
+104 DNIQGRSTAGSKT
-118 NIDGTDQI
+118 QV

-133 IFISFAQ
+133 LLISFAQ

-150 NVKILRHQLPMN
+150 NVKVLNHQLPMN

-172 FDIGFLVLPEEKF
+172 FDVGFMVLPDEKLH
-185 RFAFMIQDLN
+185 FAFVIQDLN
-195 TNYQWNTGKVFE
+195 TNYQWNTGDVFE

-213 KESFPIMYR
+213 KESFPTMYR
-222 LGTTFTFQRIYFVG
+222 LGTTFIFQRIYFTG
-236 DIGVVANQDD
+236 DIGVIAHQDD
-246 ILGVT
+246 ILGAT
-251 MRFGGEYQLTEKYF
+251 IRFGGEYRLEENYF
-265 IRGGFGNSRF
+265 IRAGFGNNRF
-275 SLGAGLNFTFLN
+275 SLGAGLNFTFLK

-298 IEPHSASQGM
+298 VEPHSVSQGM
-308 IHVFTYE
+308 IHVFTYA
-315 FNL
+315 FNF